1 MFKLLFHRE
10 PVERPPIPG
19 QELIMTKF
27 PNKYSNTSP
36 LGLIGF
42 GFTTIM
48 LSFANV
54 TLFDLNSMIIGLGLF
69 YGGMTQFVAGVYEL
83 KKGNTFS
90 GTAFCSY
97 GAFWLSFCLMATGSP
112 ILGVE
117 PPDYKAE
124 GIFLLFWAVFTGFM
138 FIGTLKHGHITLK
151 LILLTLTFTFLIL
164 AIGAFAKSKTVTKVG
179 GGFGFLCGGIA
190 FYTAVAEVIDGEQG
204 YTFMPI

>member
-1 MFKLLFHRE
+1 MSSDKKIQDIHEEAPLH
-10 PVERPPIPG
+10 
-19 QELIMTKF
+19 ELVIKKF
-27 PNKYSNTSP
+27 PEKYANTSP

-54 TLFDLNSMIIGLGLF
+54 TLYDVNSMVCGLGIF
-69 YGGMTQFVAGVYEL
+69 YGGIAQFVAGVYEI
-83 KKGNTFS
+83 KKGNTFG

-97 GAFWLSFCLMATGSP
+97 GAFWLSFCT
-112 ILGVE
+112 ILCGNKLLGTAN
-117 PPDYKAE
+117 PDKKAE
-124 GIFLLFWAVFTGFM
+124 GTYLLFWCVFTIFM

-151 LILLTLTFTFLIL
+151 TIFGSLAVTFLL
-164 AIGAFAKSKTVTKVG
+164 LSIGAYAESSIVKKIG
-179 GGFGFLCGGIA
+179 GGFGLFCGAVA

>member
-1 MFKLLFHRE
+1 MFKYLFHRQKTVFV
-10 PVERPPIPG
+10 PQPG
-19 QELIMTKF
+19 QELIMKKF
-27 PNKYSNTSP
+27 PTKYSNTSP
-36 LGLIGF
+36 LGLVGF

-54 TLFDLNSMIIGLGLF
+54 TLFDLNSMIIGCGIF
-69 YGGMTQFVAGVYEL
+69 YGGIAQFVAGIYEL

-97 GAFWLSFCLMATGSP
+97 GSFWLSFCTMVVGTRF
-112 ILGVE
+112 LGVA
-117 PPDYKAE
+117 PPDHNAE
-124 GIFLLFWAVFTGFM
+124 GIFLIFWAVFTGFM
-138 FIGTLKHGHITLK
+138 FLGTIKHGHITLK
-151 LILLTLTFTFLIL
+151 LIFFTLAITFLIL
-164 AIGAFAKSKTVTKVG
+164 AIGAFTEKSAITKVG

>member
-1 MFKLLFHRE
+1 MSQKASSKYLD
-10 PVERPPIPG
+10 VPG
-19 QELIMTKF
+19 QELITTRF
-27 PNKYSNTSP
+27 PPKYSNTSP

-54 TLFDLNSMIIGLGLF
+54 TLFHLNSMIIGLGLF
-69 YGGMTQFVAGVYEL
+69 YGGMAQFVAGTYEL

-97 GAFWLSFCLMATGSP
+97 GSFWLSFCTMACGTRF
-112 ILGVE
+112 LGIP
-117 PPDYKAE
+117 PPDHNAE
-124 GIFLLFWAVFTGFM
+124 GIFLLFWAIFTGFM
-138 FIGTLKHGHITLK
+138 FIGTWKHGHLTLKTVFLTLAITL
-151 LILLTLTFTFLIL
+151 LIL
-164 AIGAFAKSKTVTKVG
+164 AIGAFAESGTVTKIG
-179 GGFGFLCGGIA
+179 GGFGFLCGGVA

>member
-1 MFKLLFHRE
+1 MFKYLFHRAKTTIV
-10 PVERPPIPG
+10 PNPG
-19 QELIMTKF
+19 QELVMKKF

-54 TLFDLNSMIIGLGLF
+54 TLFELNSMIIGLGIF
-69 YGGMTQFVAGVYEL
+69 YGGMAQFVAGIYEL
-83 KKGNTFS
+83 KKGKTFS

-97 GAFWLSFCLMATGSP
+97 GAFWLSFCTMAIGSP
-112 ILGVE
+112 FLGVE
-117 PPDYKAE
+117 PPDHKAE
-124 GIFLLFWAVFTGFM
+124 GIFLLFWAIFTGFM
-138 FIGTLKHGHITLK
+138 FLGTIKHGHITLK
-151 LILLTLTFTFLIL
+151 LIFFTLTITFLIL
-164 AIGAFAKSKTVTKVG
+164 AIGAFAESGVLTKIG
-179 GGFGFLCGGIA
+179 GGFGFLCGGTA

>member
-1 MFKLLFHRE
+1 MLKYLFHRAKTVVT
-10 PVERPPIPG
+10 PAPG
-19 QELIMTKF
+19 QELVMKKF

-54 TLFDLNSMIIGLGLF
+54 TLFELNSMIIGLGIF
-69 YGGMTQFVAGVYEL
+69 YGGIAQFVAGTYEL

-97 GAFWLSFCLMATGSP
+97 GAFWLSFCTMAIGSP
-112 ILGVE
+112 FLGVE
-117 PPDYKAE
+117 PPDHKAE
-124 GIFLLFWAVFTGFM
+124 GIFLLFWAIFTGFM
-138 FIGTLKHGHITLK
+138 FLGTIKHGHITLK
-151 LILLTLTFTFLIL
+151 LVFFTLTITFLL
-164 AIGAFAKSKTVTKVG
+164 LSIGAFTESGVVTKIG

>member
-1 MFKLLFHRE
+1 MLKYLFHRAKTTIV
-10 PVERPPIPG
+10 PNPG
-19 QELIMTKF
+19 QELVMKKF

-42 GFTTIM
+42 GFTTIA

-54 TLFDLNSMIIGLGLF
+54 TLFELNSMIIGLGIF
-69 YGGMTQFVAGVYEL
+69 YGGMAQFVAGIYEL
-83 KKGNTFS
+83 KKGKTFS

-97 GAFWLSFCLMATGSP
+97 GAFWLSFCTMVIGSP
-112 ILGVE
+112 FLGVE
-117 PPDYKAE
+117 PPDHKAE
-124 GIFLLFWAVFTGFM
+124 GIFLLFWAIFTGFM
-138 FIGTLKHGHITLK
+138 FLGTIKHGHITLK
-151 LILLTLTFTFLIL
+151 LIFFTLTITFLIL
-164 AIGAFAKSKTVTKVG
+164 SIGAFAESGVLTKIG

>member
-1 MFKLLFHRE
+1 MAQKSSVVMMMNNL
-10 PVERPPIPG
+10 PG
-19 QELIMTKF
+19 QELIMKKF
-27 PNKYSNTSP
+27 PIKYSNTSP

-54 TLFDLNSMIIGLGLF
+54 TLFKLNSMIIGLGIF
-69 YGGMTQFVAGVYEL
+69 YGGMAQFVAGTYEL
-83 KKGNTFS
+83 KKGKTFS

-97 GAFWLSFCLMATGSP
+97 GAFWLSFVTMAVGSSF
-112 ILGVE
+112 LGVD
-117 PPDYKAE
+117 PPDHKAE

-151 LILLTLTFTFLIL
+151 TVFLTLAITLLILS
-164 AIGAFAKSKTVTKVG
+164 IGAFTESGTVTKVG
-179 GGFGFLCGGIA
+179 GGFGFLCGGVA